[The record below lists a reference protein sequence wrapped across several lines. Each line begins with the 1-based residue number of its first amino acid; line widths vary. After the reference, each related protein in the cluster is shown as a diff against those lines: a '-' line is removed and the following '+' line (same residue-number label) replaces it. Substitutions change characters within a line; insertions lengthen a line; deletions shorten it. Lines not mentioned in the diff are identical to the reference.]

1 MHMATNGGN
10 TEGLFRAGIM
20 SSGSAVPTGDISDV
34 QSTYDA
40 VASAVG
46 CLNASDSL
54 GCLREIPAKSL
65 LAAATELQ
73 NEGGFN
79 VSSAKLRCA
88 SCRHAFD
95 IWLDRSCTL
104 TCPVRTACSSS
115 FHLASWP

>member
-46 CLNASDSL
+46 CSNASDSL
-54 GCLREIPAKSL
+54 GCLREVPAESL

-79 VSSAKLRCA
+79 VSSLKSR
-88 SCRHAFD
+88 
-95 IWLDRSCTL
+95 
-104 TCPVRTACSSS
+104 
-115 FHLASWP
+115 